1 MGLIL
6 LVRDRARERDE
17 ISPSFLETSLL
28 SENEK
33 EEKYEYGV
41 NIKAALTNVL
51 GNIIQHIGVIIA
63 STIIFLVP
71 SAVIVDPICSIV
83 FVIFVIITTI
93 PVFKE

>member
-1 MGLIL
+1 M
-6 LVRDRARERDE
+6 
-17 ISPSFLETSLL
+17 
-28 SENEK
+28 
-33 EEKYEYGV
+33 

-51 GNIIQHIGVIIA
+51 GNIGQDIGVIIA

-71 SAVIVDPICSIV
+71 SAVIVDPICSII